1 MSDNNIDDINN
12 IKIPHHTITRTLA
25 ATAAIIVPIE

>member
-1 MSDNNIDDINN
+1 MSDDNKDDINN
-12 IKIPHHTITRTLA
+12 IKIPHHTITGTSA